1 MRALVSSFFALF
13 LATPVLAGDAPGP
26 GAPAPTWTASKP
38 VSGSLP
44 QATPS
49 GPATMIALPAQPAS
63 FSVEMHPVGN
73 GEDMT
78 MKRTVDGAKTRMD
91 IAGKK
96 AAGLVTH

>member
-13 LATPVLAGDAPGP
+13 LATPVLAGDAPGT

-63 FSVEMHPVGN
+63 FSVEMHLVGN

-91 IAGKK
+91 IAGQK